1 MSISEMVQPTF
12 AGQRSATGA
21 RLLLAAAFAAWLM
34 LTAGPA
40 HAVTFKIATLSPDG
54 SAWMDLMRAGA
65 REVAAQTDG
74 RVNFK
79 FYPGGVMGDDKSVLR
94 KIRLGQLH
102 GAVLTVGSLVQT
114 YEDIQLYGLPL
125 VFESYAEV
133 DHVREQLDPVLLD
146 GLKEQGYTAFGLAE
160 VGFAYAMS
168 KEPVT
173 SVAQVR
179 RQKVWTPDG
188 DPGSARALQSFD
200 VSPIPLAISDVL
212 SGLQTG
218 LVNGVAVPPVAAI
231 ALQWHTQLDYL
242 LDMPMLYVYGLLA
255 VANRPFERLSAED
268 QATVHEVMADVVDQ
282 VNARARK
289 DHSSAM
295 QALFAQGVE
304 RREPSADEIAEWN
317 TLADQANREMVEDGL
332 ISAELLDRMETLV
345 EDYRDGLD

>member
-1 MSISEMVQPTF
+1 MIISETMFLRMTGERCGPGPRVLLT
-12 AGQRSATGA
+12 ATWLVG
-21 RLLLAAAFAAWLM
+21 LL
-34 LTAGPA
+34 LTAGTA
-40 HAVTFKIATLSPDG
+40 NAATLKIATLSPDG
-54 SAWMDLMRAGA
+54 SAWMELMRAGG
-65 REVAAQTDG
+65 REVEAQTDG

-102 GAVLTVGSLVQT
+102 GAVLTAGSLVQT

-125 VFESYAEV
+125 VFESYDEV

-168 KEPVT
+168 KNPVT
-173 SVAQVR
+173 SVAEVR
-179 RQKVWTPDG
+179 KQKVWTPDG
-188 DPGSARALQSFD
+188 DPGSARALQSFG

-242 LDMPMLYVYGLLA
+242 LDMPMLYVYGMLA

-268 QATVHEVMADVVDQ
+268 QAIVREVMADVVDQ
-282 VNARARK
+282 VNARARQ

-295 QALFAQGVE
+295 QALIAQGVE
-304 RREPSADEIAEWN
+304 RREPSAGEIAEWN
-317 TLADQANREMVEDGL
+317 TLADQANREMVEEGL
-332 ISAELLDRMETLV
+332 ISAGLLDRMETLL
-345 EDYRDGLD
+345 EDYRAGLD

>member
-1 MSISEMVQPTF
+1 MSISEKVF
-12 AGQRSATGA
+12 AGTAGERSGA
-21 RLLLAAAFAAWLM
+21 GPRGLLAAALLAGLL

-40 HAVTFKIATLSPDG
+40 NAVTLKIATLSPDG
-54 SAWMDLMRAGA
+54 SAWMELMRAGA
-65 REVAAQTDG
+65 REVATQTGG

-125 VFESYAEV
+125 MFESYDEV
-133 DHVREQLDPVLLD
+133 DHVREHLDPVLLD

-168 KEPVT
+168 KKPVT
-173 SVAQVR
+173 SVAEVR
-179 RQKVWTPDG
+179 KQKVWTPDG

-242 LDMPMLYVYGLLA
+242 LDMPMLYVYGMLA
-255 VANRPFERLSAED
+255 VANRPFQRLSAED
-268 QATVHEVMADVVDQ
+268 RDVVHEVMADVVDQ
-282 VNARARK
+282 VNARARQ

-295 QALFAQGVE
+295 RALIAQGVE
-304 RREPSADEIAEWN
+304 RREPSAEEIAEWN
-317 TLADQANREMVEDGL
+317 SLADRANREMVEDGL
-332 ISAELLDRMETLV
+332 ISAELLDRMETLL